1 MDKMKKYELCT
12 RKELE
17 DIISSSLFPYKDY
30 GILNKQ
36 YLYDKLR
43 EVD

>member
-1 MDKMKKYELCT
+1 MNIL
-12 RKELE
+12 L
-17 DIISSSLFPYKDY
+17 ILIPYKDY